1 MNKQTRWLLSDRWQ
15 EPDEGA
21 SETEFL
27 LPTRKLRALK
37 LGRKTTRGTD
47 HALET
52 AGRGPQDRV
61 HPDILD
67 TRCRGSSAFPG
78 PTTNGN
84 RTSKMLPGVTLS
96 CPWAEVMVA
105 FD

>member
-1 MNKQTRWLLSDRWQ
+1 MSDRWQ
-15 EPDEGA
+15 KPDEGA
-21 SETEFL
+21 SETEFRVL

-61 HPDILD
+61 TQIFWTLGAEAAVPFQVPL
-67 TRCRGSSAFPG
+67 
-78 PTTNGN
+78 
-84 RTSKMLPGVTLS
+84 RTGIELPKCSQV
-96 CPWAEVMVA
+96 
-105 FD
+105 